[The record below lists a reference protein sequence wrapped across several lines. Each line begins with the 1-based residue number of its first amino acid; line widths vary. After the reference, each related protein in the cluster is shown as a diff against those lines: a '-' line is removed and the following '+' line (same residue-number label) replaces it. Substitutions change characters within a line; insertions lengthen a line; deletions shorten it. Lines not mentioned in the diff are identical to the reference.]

1 MIHTLYTF
9 ETSLVLMNCCLTF
22 VLALRKVLYLKVV
35 ETMTPS
41 CINFSHCTTVNL
53 CKDAKVIQS
62 KLKHFSNI
70 ATMCGAITLSCTL
83 WRNCTIFIG
92 IQWLQYVVELEVV
105 YCKADKKSIK
115 KKNSQHNLVWNSLKI
130 RKKMISFFFGD
141 VTRFMML
148 TVIEQP
154 FQRCT
159 CVKNSLNFLSFHC
172 VCTYLWSFYQ

>member
-1 MIHTLYTF
+1 
-9 ETSLVLMNCCLTF
+9 MNCSLTF
-22 VLALRKVLYLKVV
+22 VFALRKLLYLKVV

-92 IQWLQYVVELEVV
+92 IQWLYGVELEVV

-115 KKNSQHNLVWNSLKI
+115 N
-130 RKKMISFFFGD
+130 
-141 VTRFMML
+141 T
-148 TVIEQP
+148 P
-154 FQRCT
+154 F
-159 CVKNSLNFLSFHC
+159 LA
-172 VCTYLWSFYQ
+172 

>member
-1 MIHTLYTF
+1 
-9 ETSLVLMNCCLTF
+9 MNCSLTF
-22 VLALRKVLYLKVV
+22 VFALRKLLYLKVV

-92 IQWLQYVVELEVV
+92 IQWLYGVELEVV

-115 KKNSQHNLVWNSLKI
+115 KKNLSWHNFVWNSLKI
-130 RKKMISFFFGD
+130 EKKWFLFFFFGD
-141 VTRFMML
+141 VTRLMIL
-148 TVIEQP
+148 TVIE
-154 FQRCT
+154 
-159 CVKNSLNFLSFHC
+159 
-172 VCTYLWSFYQ
+172 